1 MVAWT
6 DLLTAFGLVLVIEG
20 AVYAFFPAGIRRAC
34 QWLQEWPVRRMRAAG
49 LTAMLAGL
57 AVVWMVRG

>member
-6 DLLTAFGLVLVIEG
+6 DLLTAFGLALVIEG
-20 AVYAFFPAGIRRAC
+20 AVYALFPAGIQRAC

-49 LTAMLAGL
+49 LTAMLTGL